1 MTFPNAAKACLRSLV
16 VALCLHVACGDG
28 VEEPDDPVASG
39 LSSEALISDQAHGKG
54 KQGFLF
60 YPPIA
65 QNFTRLG
72 NFEARLTPEVRI
84 DEIDAQG
91 KVQKNIASYVGA
103 ASSFGERLRRNRR
116 AEFYGV
122 RFRSANA
129 KLDPARTYRITVSV
143 GGGAL
148 GFADIDVVKNRIEA
162 LRVDRN
168 QYVPLVS
175 GDTLPIRFAITKSAV
190 DKDGDGVFDWLD
202 NCPNVRNPPVSLPG
216 DIVPV
221 SRTAP
226 SGCNADATDCD
237 PQEEDLN
244 PIIVAKQPDSD
255 HDGIGDACD
264 CPAGYQGGGSVAC
277 TDIDECALKTAGCD
291 PLTTC
296 TNLPGS
302 FSCGACPAG
311 YIGDGK
317 AGCQDIDECAAS
329 ASPCGAGQVCTN
341 QPGTYSCVSCAA
353 GTFAGAAG
361 CVPCSPVP
369 NCTGSLACTNASN
382 SACSACAPGYFSDG
396 RQCVACTPVPGCIVP
411 VTCTSSADSQCVTK
425 CGNGVVEPGEVC
437 DNAGQSGSCCS
448 ATCTLESASCRD
460 PRNAN
465 DRSYCSVDTA
475 TCVHVADDC
484 PPFMLAANGTP
495 NLCARL
501 DRRDPATGQCIYQ
514 PTVCAARGCNLEQ
527 CDPADGVCKV
537 TSNNVLACGST
548 GGICVNL
555 DSDGTTCDV
564 NACTFEHCRRNPL
577 QPQNCDKIET
587 IDCAALNPSTCQSAR
602 SCDPVA
608 GCVYDGVTCAQPA
621 DPCTVLVRDGSQAGC
636 CSTKPRDCAAEFGND
651 PRYTYSCELVGPAGV
666 CRATAR

>member
-1 MTFPNAAKACLRSLV
+1 MPPVNATASLRAV
-16 VALCLHVACGDG
+16 VAVLCLLVACGDG
-28 VEEPDDPVASG
+28 AEESEDRAATG
-39 LSSEALISDQAHGKG
+39 LDREALISDQTHGMG

-65 QNFTRLG
+65 LSFTRPG

-91 KVQKNIASYVGA
+91 RVQKNIATYVGSVSA
-103 ASSFGERLRRNRR
+103 FGERLRRNRR
-116 AEFYGV
+116 TEFYGV
-122 RFRSANA
+122 RFKSAGA

-143 GGGAL
+143 GGGTL
-148 GFADIDVVKNRIEA
+148 GFADIDVVRNIFEV
-162 LRVDRN
+162 LRVDRSR
-168 QYVPLVS
+168 YVPLLN
-175 GDTLPIRFAITKSAV
+175 GATLPIRFTITKSAV

-202 NCPNVRNPPVSLPG
+202 NCPTVKNPPVSVPG
-216 DIVPV
+216 DLAPV
-221 SRTAP
+221 SRSAP
-226 SGCNADATDCD
+226 PGCDSDATDCD

-244 PIIVAKQPDSD
+244 PITVSKQPDSD
-255 HDGIGDACD
+255 NDGIGDACD

-277 TDIDECALKTAGCD
+277 TDIDECALHTAGCD

-311 YIGDGK
+311 YTGGGK
-317 AGCQDIDECAAS
+317 TGCRDLDECAAS
-329 ASPCGAGQVCTN
+329 PRPCGATQVCRN
-341 QPGTYSCVSCAA
+341 QPGTYSCESCAA
-353 GTFAGAAG
+353 GTFAGAAA

-369 NCTGSLACTNASN
+369 NCAGSLTCT
-382 SACSACAPGYFSDG
+382 SATDSVCAACAPGYFSNG
-396 RQCVACTPVPGCIVP
+396 GQCVACTPIPGCIVP
-411 VTCTSSADSQCVTK
+411 VTCTSGTDSQCATT

-448 ATCTLESASCRD
+448 ASCTLESASCRNPRD
-460 PRNAN
+460 PS
-465 DRSYCSVDTA
+465 DHSYCSVDTA
-475 TCVHVADDC
+475 TCVHAVDDC
-484 PPFMLAANGTP
+484 PQHAIAANGTP
-495 NLCARL
+495 NLCTRL

-537 TSNNVLACGST
+537 TANNVLACGST
-548 GGICVNL
+548 GSVCVNL
-555 DSDGTTCDV
+555 DSDGTSCDV
-564 NACTFEHCRRNPL
+564 NACAYEHCKRDPL
-577 QPQNCDKIET
+577 QPQNCGKVET

-602 SCDPVA
+602 PCDAIA
-608 GCVYDGVTCAQPA
+608 GCVYDGVACAQPA

-651 PRYTYSCELVGPAGV
+651 PRFTYSCELIGPAGV
-666 CRATAR
+666 CRATRL